1 MFYQIKKK
9 AIYIVTGF
17 YMNYYYFKIMFTT

>member
-9 AIYIVTGF
+9 KKDCCSKFCIYVK
-17 YMNYYYFKIMFTT
+17 Y